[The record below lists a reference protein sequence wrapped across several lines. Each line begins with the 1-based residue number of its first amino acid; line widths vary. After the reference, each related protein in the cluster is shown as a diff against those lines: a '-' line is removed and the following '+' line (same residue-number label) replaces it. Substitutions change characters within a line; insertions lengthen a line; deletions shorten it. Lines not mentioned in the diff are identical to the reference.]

1 MRFGFIG
8 VGNLGEP
15 VVHNLLAAG
24 HTVTVYDVA
33 RERAE
38 RAIGKGA
45 LWADSPAA
53 VAAASEVTV
62 TAVPGPPQVKAVVEG
77 PDGILEGIE
86 SGRAWIDMSTTD
98 RDQTRRLADL
108 LGAKGAATVEAGC
121 TGGVDAAWEGRVTLY
136 VGAADED
143 YARWKPALDALG
155 DQVFHMGPLGSGMVM
170 KLVTN
175 LLSFTMQC
183 AFAEALSLGTL
194 GGLDPARVI
203 EGISASYAR
212 SFVAKTDGPK
222 ILDGSYD
229 RTFAIGLVAKDAGL
243 GMALAKELGVPLRL
257 FPIMRE
263 IVEEARRAYGDGA
276 GNLVTARVYEDA
288 AGIAF
293 RPQDGA

>member
-8 VGNLGEP
+8 IGNLGEP
-15 VVHNLLAAG
+15 VVHNLLARG
-24 HTVTVYDVA
+24 HAVAVHDVSRA
-33 RERAE
+33 RAD

-45 LWADSPAA
+45 VWADSPAA
-53 VAAASEVTV
+53 VAATSEVTV
-62 TAVPGPPQVKAVVEG
+62 TALPGPPQVKAVVEG
-77 PDGILEGIE
+77 ADGIAQGIE
-86 SGRAWIDMSTTD
+86 SGCAWIDMSTTD
-98 RDQTRRLADL
+98 RDQTRRLAGL
-108 LGAKGAATVEAGC
+108 LAAEGAATIEAGC

-136 VGAADED
+136 VGAAEED

-155 DQVFHMGPLGSGMVM
+155 DQVFHMGPLGTGMVM

-183 AFAEALSLGTL
+183 AFAEALSLGSL
-194 GGLDPARVI
+194 GGLDPERVI
-203 EGISASYAR
+203 EGIKASYAR
-212 SFVAKTDGPK
+212 GFVAETDGPK

-229 RTFAIGLVAKDAGL
+229 PTFAIGLVAKDAGL

-257 FPIMRE
+257 FPVMQE
-263 IVEEARRAYGDGA
+263 IVEQARRAYGDGA

-293 RPQDGA
+293 RPKGRA